1 MVLSVSMN
9 ISVFNKYVQHI
20 MARINIDTGTLGNPA
35 TGDTLRTAM
44 TKINTNFEDVYLLV
58 GDGSTGLITTSVT
71 NGDLKLQANGA
82 GAIEIDTLSITNSTI
97 SSITTNADITLT
109 ANGTG
114 NIVLDAVTISDN
126 IITANRSND
135 NLQLDATGTGAVE
148 MIPAVILMA
157 NLPTSDPSNAGQL
170 FRSGTDL
177 KVSVG

>member
-1 MVLSVSMN
+1 MN

-20 MARINIDTGTLGNPA
+20 MTKLNIDTGTPGNPA

-44 TKINTNFEDVYLLV
+44 TKVNTNFDEVYSLI

-148 MIPAVILMA
+148 MIPIKILMA
-157 NLPTSDPSNAGQL
+157 NLPTSNPNVAGQL
-170 FRSGTDL
+170 FRSGNDL
-177 KVSVG
+177 RVSTG

>member
-1 MVLSVSMN
+1 MTKL
-9 ISVFNKYVQHI
+9 
-20 MARINIDTGTLGNPA
+20 NIDTGTEGNPA

-44 TKINTNFEDVYLLV
+44 TKVNTNFDEVYSLI
-58 GDGSTGLITTSVT
+58 GDGTTGLITTSVT

-97 SSITTNADITLT
+97 SSITTNADIKLT

-148 MIPAVILMA
+148 MIPIKIMMA
-157 NLPTSDPSNAGQL
+157 NLPTSDPSVAGQL
-170 FRSGTDL
+170 FRSGNDL
-177 KVSVG
+177 RISTG

>member
-1 MVLSVSMN
+1 
-9 ISVFNKYVQHI
+9 
-20 MARINIDTGTLGNPA
+20 MAKLNIDTGALGNPA

-44 TKINTNFEDVYLLV
+44 TKVNTNFDEVYSLI

-148 MIPAVILMA
+148 MIPIKILMA
-157 NLPTSDPSNAGQL
+157 NLPTSDPNVAGQL
-170 FRSGTDL
+170 FRTGNDL
-177 KVSVG
+177 RVSTG

>member
-1 MVLSVSMN
+1 
-9 ISVFNKYVQHI
+9 
-20 MARINIDTGTLGNPA
+20 MAKLDIDIGTLGNPA

-44 TKINTNFEDVYLLV
+44 TKVNTNFDEVYSLI

-97 SSITTNADITLT
+97 SSITTNADIKLT

-148 MIPAVILMA
+148 MIPIKILMA
-157 NLPTSDPSNAGQL
+157 NLPTSNPNVAGQL
-170 FRSGTDL
+170 FRTGNDL
-177 KVSVG
+177 RVSTG

>member
-1 MVLSVSMN
+1 MTKL
-9 ISVFNKYVQHI
+9 
-20 MARINIDTGTLGNPA
+20 NIDTGTLGNPA

-44 TKINTNFEDVYLLV
+44 TKVNTNFDEVYSLI
-58 GDGSTGLITTSVT
+58 GDGTTGLITTSVT